1 MGKDVNESKWKTTSL
16 IQHINNYSCKQFYK
30 YRPQALTEQLI
41 LSKYQLRRKRFMTLA
56 PGFRGSVVDKVD
68 GVQVHVLNV
77 PAEGGFPHSEVEV
90 RGQNALQNNSQL
102 VQSTY
107 T

>member
-1 MGKDVNESKWKTTSL
+1 
-16 IQHINNYSCKQFYK
+16 
-30 YRPQALTEQLI
+30 
-41 LSKYQLRRKRFMTLA
+41 MTLA